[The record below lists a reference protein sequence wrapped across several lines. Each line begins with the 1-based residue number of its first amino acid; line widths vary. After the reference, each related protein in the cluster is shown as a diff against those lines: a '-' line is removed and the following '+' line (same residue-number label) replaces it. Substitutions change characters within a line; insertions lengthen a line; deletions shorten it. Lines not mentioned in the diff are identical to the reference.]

1 MERRRRRR
9 RQRRRR
15 SLHHFCAEKKS
26 WTKFWQNLWSF
37 LTRFQCPRA
46 DSIWLESFLP
56 NDKTLQFLVAKRS
69 LTIIASNDIR
79 DSYYSWVS
87 RFVADLTKA
96 PESTVGSSPN
106 VSLNCLNNIHSSF
119 YLTWYFSKSP
129 QSQQSFGLLLQ
140 TQICCQDLSKTPILV
155 GLAIGSIPVTMTL
168 AS

>member
-1 MERRRRRR
+1 MTTTT
-9 RQRRRR
+9 QP
-15 SLHHFCAEKKS
+15 A
-26 WTKFWQNLWSF
+26 SF
-37 LTRFQCPRA
+37 LRRKKIMDKVLA
-46 DSIWLESFLP
+46 ESLIFFNPFSVSKGGQHLTWKFYP
-56 NDKTLQFLVAKRS
+56 KIRPYSFSVAKGS

-79 DSYYSWVS
+79 DFYYSWVS

-129 QSQQSFGLLLQ
+129 QSQQSFGILLQ
-140 TQICCQDLSKTPILV
+140 TQICCQDLSKTPIRV
-155 GLAIGSIPVTMTL
+155 GLTIGSITVTMTL